1 MEMTLENIELLFT
14 PLTKQ
19 LLIIYVNVQ
28 YEENADISNESLKR
42 ELLWLYENNQ
52 LDQLFLGEYLC
63 SETRLKQEW

>member
-19 LLIIYVNVQ
+19 LLIIYVKVQ
-28 YEENADISNESLKR
+28 YEEYADISDESLKR
-42 ELLWLYENNQ
+42 ELLLLYENNQ

-63 SETRLKQEW
+63 SEIRLKQEW

>member
-19 LLIIYVNVQ
+19 LLIIYVKVQ

>member
-1 MEMTLENIELLFT
+1 MEMTIENIELLFT

-19 LLIIYVNVQ
+19 LLINFVKVQ
-28 YEENADISNESLKR
+28 YEENADLSDESLR
-42 ELLWLYENNQ
+42 AELIWLYENNQ